1 MNFPESFAFQ
11 RAADQGRELTGT
23 VDLVRFGRL
32 AYPYERSG
40 EVLAQLRFGLDGRKR
55 IRLDGELRGD
65 VAAICQ
71 RCLKPMTQDVSARF
85 GMLIV
90 SENPADPGEEDEYL
104 VVTQDSLDLVSVLE
118 DEILLALP
126 MVPRHAAGKCDAN
139 DIGGLSPARENPFRV
154 LAALQAKDTDT
165 DSAS

>member
-1 MNFPESFAFQ
+1 MNFPESFAFR

-40 EVLAQLRFGLDGRKR
+40 EVLAQLRFGLDDRNR
-55 IRLDGELRGD
+55 TRLEGELHGE

-71 RCLKPMTQDVSARF
+71 RCLKPMTQDVAARF
-85 GMLIV
+85 GMLILN
-90 SENPADPGEEDEYL
+90 EDPAGADEEDEYL

-126 MVPRHAAGKCDAN
+126 MVPRHTAGECDVN
-139 DIGGLSPARENPFRV
+139 DTGGLSSARENPFQV
-154 LAALQAKDTDT
+154 LAALQAKDGATD
-165 DSAS
+165 DAM